1 MDFRDLRHVPAN
13 TAPAF
18 TVTLTLTVE
27 DVRALW
33 SAAADRALASPG
45 MTIADVLDTIG
56 PREDPA
62 ISECI
67 SMLTAPAGI
76 AGCAL
81 EAFDVREEP
90 VQGQVIHLLPVQERG
105 APLLPAA
112 NG

>member
-1 MDFRDLRHVPAN
+1 MNSRDLRHIPAN
-13 TAPAF
+13 SAPAF
-18 TVTLTLTVE
+18 MVTLTLTVE

-56 PREDPA
+56 PREDPSIA
-62 ISECI
+62 ECI
-67 SMLTAPAGI
+67 SMLTTPAGI

-81 EAFDVREEP
+81 ESFEVREEP
-90 VQGQVIHLLPVQERG
+90 LPGQVIHLLPVQERA